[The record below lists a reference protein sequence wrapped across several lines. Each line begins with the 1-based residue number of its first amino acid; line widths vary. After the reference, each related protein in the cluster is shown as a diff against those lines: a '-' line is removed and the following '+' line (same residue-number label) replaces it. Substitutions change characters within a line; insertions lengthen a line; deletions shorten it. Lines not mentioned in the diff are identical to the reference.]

1 MIQSKIAQQPEIDLH
16 MAFLIHLDFL
26 NNPSQLGRWLI
37 LTDISDLL
45 QLGEGL
51 LDQLFQL
58 LPRSPD

>member
-26 NNPSQLGRWLI
+26 NNPSQLGVGH

-45 QLGEGL
+45 
-51 LDQLFQL
+51 
-58 LPRSPD
+58 